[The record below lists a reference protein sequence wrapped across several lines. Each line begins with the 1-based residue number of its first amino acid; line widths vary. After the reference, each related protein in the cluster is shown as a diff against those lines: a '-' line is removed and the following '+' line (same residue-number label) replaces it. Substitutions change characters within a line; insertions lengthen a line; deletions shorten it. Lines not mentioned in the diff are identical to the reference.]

1 MGRACVLATA
11 DDARCTL
18 EITLAIE
25 RSLRTGGPVTLP
37 LAA

>member
-1 MGRACVLATA
+1 MGRPCVLATA
-11 DDARCTL
+11 DDARRTL

-25 RSLRTGGPVTLP
+25 RSLKTGAPVNLP